1 MDHTYKT
8 IGIVHSPF
16 TQKEHTPIQG
26 AFSSERGTVEIY
38 PEYAAGLRDIE
49 GFSHIYLIYH
59 FDRAE
64 QHCLLQKPFLDGQ
77 NERGIFATR
86 HFNRPNHIGLSI
98 VTLVSV
104 NGNVLEVD
112 GIDVLDGTP
121 LLDIKPLVRQFDF
134 RDGVRSGWV
143 DRQDMAAKGAEGF
156 TPHKLKDR

>member
-1 MDHTYKT
+1 MEFTYKA
-8 IGIVHSPF
+8 IGIVHTCF
-16 TQKEHTPIQG
+16 NEKEHTPIQG
-26 AFSSERGTVEIY
+26 AFSEERGTVEVF

-49 GFSHIYLIYH
+49 GFSHLYLIYH

-98 VTLVSV
+98 VKLL
-104 NGNVLEVD
+104 GIHDNVLEVA
-112 GIDVLDGTP
+112 GVDVLDGTP
-121 LLDIKPLVRQFDF
+121 VLDIKPLVPQFDF
-134 RDGVRSGWV
+134 RDNVRGGWV
-143 DRQDMAAKGAEGF
+143 DKQDLAAKGAGGF